1 MWLAA
6 QEVEALVGTHAV
18 ARGLSGKAVFRA
30 CGGGYL
36 EWDGREFVAMVV
48 LDPPMRIE
56 GGDDVYFANRVWCVQ
71 TLCTSCVIVSDR
83 RSFVSVGADK
93 WRGLRLVPLHVALRW

>member
-1 MWLAA
+1 MWLDT
-6 QEVEALVGTHAV
+6 QEVGALVATHAV

-30 CGGGYL
+30 CIGGYL

-56 GGDDVYFANRVWCVQ
+56 GGDDVFFADSVWCVQ
-71 TLCTSCVIVSDR
+71 TLFESRVILSDR
-83 RSFVSVGADK
+83 STFVSVGVDK
-93 WRGLRLVPLHVALRW
+93 WRAFRLAPLHAALS